1 MTRSDKQ
8 KAIAF
13 LEIAILDLM
22 DTWPPARPVDD
33 QDVISHLHQRK
44 HVFVE
49 WMMREPTWMG
59 IVANGIAMDENQVR
73 DCYNN
78 PLGFRDFVAG
88 FLWDYF
94 TGTLLEANFQQDVMD
109 ILIKHKFIKQDDDK
123 PER

>member
-1 MTRSDKQ
+1 MTRTEKQ
-8 KAIAF
+8 KALYF
-13 LEIAILDLM
+13 LETAILDLM
-22 DTWPPARPVDD
+22 ATWPPLRPVDD

-59 IVANGIAMDENQVR
+59 IVANGISMDENQVR

-94 TGTLLEANFQQDVMD
+94 TGTLLESNFEQDVMD
-109 ILIKHKFIKQDDDK
+109 ILIKHKFITPTTEHYQ
-123 PER
+123 R